1 MLVLRRGKN
10 RRTWKKPFWDA
21 GIWTWASMVVSR
33 QREMLWPLCSRP
45 YSPSVPGT
53 SNCISSL
60 SSLSVNSR
68 GVFRKMASKTSDFKP
83 FKVSQMFSLLA
94 DLYPTSSATLLWFN
108 SIYISGLRQRESSS
122 GRVTKQR
129 TFISSFPAQVRT
141 NTHIARIST
150 NLMTEWSTDW
160 FIDRF
165 DDWLRDFL
173 LLCTKSRFFVLWQR
187 SLLCWLMILLQEN
200 KETPLLLCWV
210 KEAVLG

>member
-83 FKVSQMFSLLA
+83 FKVSQMFSRRA

-129 TFISSFPAQVRT
+129 TFISSFPVQVRT
-141 NTHIARIST
+141 NTRMLYSAADPGEGPERPGLPFIFRP
-150 NLMTEWSTDW
+150 NWGPRDRKTDFW
-160 FIDRF
+160 DHPFPH
-165 DDWLRDFL
+165 L
-173 LLCTKSRFFVLWQR
+173 S
-187 SLLCWLMILLQEN
+187 
-200 KETPLLLCWV
+200 
-210 KEAVLG
+210 